1 METKGTRLLI
11 ASGSEEA
18 RTGMARTAAAAGFA
32 SVSVTGGMKLR
43 EICSRGETDIAVMI
57 LPLENEFGLE
67 TALHISRLDK
77 CGLLILVPGKVYE
90 EVCAKGAGISA
101 PILPRSASGAMVTN
115 MLRFLEG
122 QRAKIS
128 ALYEENEGL
137 RRSVDEMKLVNRA
150 KCVLIEYLRI
160 SEQEAHRQLQKRAMD
175 KRITLTDAAA
185 DVLKVYE
192 YPKMLAD
199 L

>member
-1 METKGTRLLI
+1 
-11 ASGSEEA
+11 
-18 RTGMARTAAAAGFA
+18 MARTAAAAGFT

-90 EVCAKGAGISA
+90 EVCTKGAGISA

-192 YPKMLAD
+192 YPKTLAD